1 MWRSGPHGVG
11 RVAYFARV
19 RYGCARV
26 GCADEEACHKGLK
39 SVGGMPVGG
48 HLLPILST
56 IFGHCFGVLRDEP
69 SFMQI
74 GSYVSRIAVGRF
86 MRKTSE
92 RAAFMVM
99 IMPRTCSQLEG
110 GDHKTP
116 LPACRPCG
124 YRYRC
129 SVLCSKNTSVY
140 TSSDAQFV
148 RVFRT
153 SHGFLFSGKRLSPFS
168 FLNSLLILST
178 STFSHRAQN
187 LDSCTPKRGTHVCS
201 SCIR

>member
-1 MWRSGPHGVG
+1 MASSSPPR
-11 RVAYFARV
+11 
-19 RYGCARV
+19 
-26 GCADEEACHKGLK
+26 
-39 SVGGMPVGG
+39 
-48 HLLPILST
+48 
-56 IFGHCFGVLRDEP
+56 
-69 SFMQI
+69 
-74 GSYVSRIAVGRF
+74 SRIYLVCPKCGSKTCTGPSPSPQPSHLSEAESAVTRT
-86 MRKTSE
+86 RRQRCSQISPC
-92 RAAFMVM
+92 RQVM

-110 GDHKTP
+110 GDHKMP
-116 LPACRPCG
+116 LLACRPCG

-168 FLNSLLILST
+168 FLNSLLIFST

-187 LDSCTPKRGTHVCS
+187 LDSCTPKLGAHVCS
-201 SCIR
+201 SCIRLLQGVYWAV